1 MKSWT
6 ACRDA
11 VTLANMPAM
20 MDSSSAC
27 AAHLK
32 TYTGTAYH
40 AAKITR
46 EKKNNT
52 MANLN
57 KVMII
62 GNLAQDPDCRHT
74 PSGKQIVTL
83 RLATNRDTTDQQG
96 NKQKETTFLDV
107 TCYGKLGELA
117 AQYLAKGRS
126 VFIEGR
132 LHMQQWQD
140 KQTGQQRTKLIIVAE
155 NLQFLGGGQQQQGGG
170 NNYQQ
175 RQQQGNQNRNYQ
187 QQQRQQ
193 PPPPPDPYEA
203 DDDIPF

>member
-1 MKSWT
+1 
-6 ACRDA
+6 
-11 VTLANMPAM
+11 
-20 MDSSSAC
+20 
-27 AAHLK
+27 
-32 TYTGTAYH
+32 
-40 AAKITR
+40 
-46 EKKNNT
+46 

-62 GNLAQDPDCRHT
+62 GNLTQDPDCRHT

-107 TCYGKLGELA
+107 TCYGKTGELA

-132 LHMQQWQD
+132 LQMQQWQD
-140 KQTGQQRTKLIIVAE
+140 KQTGNQRSKIIIVAE
-155 NLQFLGGGQQQQGGG
+155 NLQFLGGGQQQQRQQGG
-170 NNYQQ
+170 NNY
-175 RQQQGNQNRNYQ
+175 NRGAYPNDNPTNYPPRN
-187 QQQRQQ
+187 QQRQQ
-193 PPPPPDPYEA
+193 PPPPPEPCEA

>member
-1 MKSWT
+1 
-6 ACRDA
+6 
-11 VTLANMPAM
+11 
-20 MDSSSAC
+20 
-27 AAHLK
+27 
-32 TYTGTAYH
+32 
-40 AAKITR
+40 
-46 EKKNNT
+46 

-62 GNLAQDPDCRHT
+62 GNLTQDPDCRHT

-107 TCYGKLGELA
+107 TCYGKIGELA
-117 AQYLAKGRS
+117 AQYLAKGRP

-155 NLQFLGGGQQQQGGG
+155 NLQFLGGGTPTQQRQQGG
-170 NNYQQ
+170 NNYNRGAYPNDNPTNYPTRNQQ
-175 RQQQGNQNRNYQ
+175 RPQQQKHDERYHDVPQPGNEY
-187 QQQRQQ
+187 
-193 PPPPPDPYEA
+193 
-203 DDDIPF
+203 DDDIMF